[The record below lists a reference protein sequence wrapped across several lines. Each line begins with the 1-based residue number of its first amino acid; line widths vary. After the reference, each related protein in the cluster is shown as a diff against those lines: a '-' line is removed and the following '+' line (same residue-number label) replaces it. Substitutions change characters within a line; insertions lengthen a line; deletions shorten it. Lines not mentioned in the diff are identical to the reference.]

1 MTEEEAKEVIR
12 DDPGGD
18 SISRIEAIHVALRV
32 LGQTATMGEI
42 YRWAERNDDDGE
54 RVSETVK
61 KS

>member
-1 MTEEEAKEVIR
+1 MTEEEAKEVSR

-42 YRWAERNDDDGE
+42 YRWAERNDDDREGIF
-54 RVSETVK
+54 TQIP
-61 KS
+61 